1 MPQFDRIDG
10 VFTTRLPD
18 GKSGCT
24 FDERLIFKRNGWVF
38 DKTTKGWTTA
48 NEDKARD
55 LGEYALGAARDFL
68 ENAEALAQAVVAA
81 SWAEDTDA
89 DFPAPEGLTYMPF
102 QRAGIEYCVQ
112 RHKTLIA
119 DPPGLGKTIQAI
131 GVHNVISAKTALVVC
146 PASLKINW
154 KREWEKWDV
163 HGRTVGIAESVTKRE
178 HIIGEDGEKLR
189 DEKGRLVYKVTTEH
203 YWPDTDVVIINY
215 DMLDPFDDKI
225 KAKTWDLLVCDE
237 CHLLKTADA
246 LRTQCVLGGHRPAK
260 RKNGKKIRDA
270 KTYEAIEAVRMLF
283 LTGTPILSRPIEL
296 WNLIR
301 ACDPKGLGES
311 WEAYAYTYCGAEDG
325 YFGVDASGATNLEEL
340 SRILRE
346 RFMIRRDKRAVL
358 KELPDKTREP
368 IILPQDKLEA
378 PVKREKNRV
387 EAALSQYEA
396 LLGISDDDNPFRYI
410 KMMEGLS
417 DRIAE
422 ALALQDSET
431 PDMDLA
437 VKTLSA
443 PDQLLFTEMSAARE
457 EVALAKVGMVADH
470 IIKLVNSDEP
480 VIAFAYHKS
489 VIDELRKRLEKQ
501 GLRVA
506 VITGSVSTKKRQAA
520 VDGFQAG
527 DYDVILGN
535 ILAMGV
541 GWTLTRARF
550 VVFAELDWVPAL
562 MEQAEDRA
570 WRHGQIN
577 AVIAQYLLVDGSIEA
592 YMAMAILEKME
603 IILRALDS

>member
-1 MPQFDRIDG
+1 MPQFDKVDG
-10 VFTTRLPD
+10 VFTTRLSD
-18 GKSGCT
+18 GRSGCNYA
-24 FDERLIFKRNGWVF
+24 ERLIFKRNGWVY
-38 DKTTKGWTTA
+38 DKNVKGWTTV
-48 NEDKARD
+48 NEDKARN
-55 LGEYALGAARDFL
+55 LFEYATGAAREYL
-68 ENAEALAQAVVAA
+68 ENAEAIAAAVVAA

-89 DFPAPEGLTYMPF
+89 KFPAPDGLAYMPF
-102 QRAGIEYCVQ
+102 QRAGIEYAAK
-112 RHKTLIA
+112 RDKTLIA

-131 GVHNVISAKTALVVC
+131 GVHNVVNANRVLVIC

-154 KREWEKWDV
+154 MREWIKWDI
-163 HGRTVGIAESVTKRE
+163 HGKTVGIAESVLKRE
-178 HIIGEDGEKLR
+178 HVLDDNGERVR
-189 DEKGRLVYKVTTEH
+189 DDKNKLVYRTWTEH
-203 YWPDTDVVIINY
+203 FWPDTDVVIINY
-215 DMLDPFDDKI
+215 DMLDPFDEKI
-225 KAKTWDLLVCDE
+225 KTITWDLMIADE

-246 LRTQCVLGGHRPAK
+246 LRTQCVFGGQRPAK
-260 RKNGKKIRDA
+260 RKNGVKIRDA
-270 KTYEAIEAVRMLF
+270 KTYEEIVACRSLF

-301 ACDPKGLGES
+301 ACDPKGLGAS
-311 WEAYAYTYCGAEDG
+311 WENYAYTYCDAEDG
-325 YFGVDASGATNLEEL
+325 HFGIDASGASNLEDL
-340 SRILRE
+340 SAILRE

-368 IILPQDKLEA
+368 IILPQDKLET
-378 PVKREKNRV
+378 PVKKEKNRV
-387 EAALSQYEA
+387 ESALAQYEKM
-396 LLGISDDDNPFRYI
+396 LGLSEDDNPFRYI
-410 KMMEGLS
+410 TMMEGLS

-422 ALALQDSET
+422 ALATQDSEE
-431 PDMDLA
+431 PDLDAA

-470 IIKLVNSDEP
+470 IAKLVACDEP

-489 VIDELRKRLEKQ
+489 VIKELQKRLEKV

-506 VITGSVSTKKRQAA
+506 VITGDVSTKKRQAL

-527 DYDVILGN
+527 DFDVIIGN

-570 WRHGQIN
+570 WRHGQLN

-592 YMAMAILEKME
+592 YMAVAILEKME
-603 IILRALDS
+603 IISKALDS